1 VQRYKK
7 PIPIENRMDTDTDLE
22 MTVEDTMEVDEK
34 PSDLMELFE
43 QSIADIMAVEQLHS
57 TILEKLQQV
66 SSTCTTYD
74 LTILQ
79 KLHEAAMEHVKA
91 TGLSNFGLLLL
102 K

>member
-1 VQRYKK
+1 
-7 PIPIENRMDTDTDLE
+7 MDTDTDLE

-34 PSDLMELFE
+34 SSDLMELFE
-43 QSIADIMAVEQLHS
+43 QSIADFMAVEQLHS

-74 LTILQ
+74 LTMLQ

-91 TGLSNFGLLLL
+91 TGSSNFGALLL